1 MKKTRIKILSVILAI
16 ICLVPMLSVS
26 SFAAGES
33 YPQIVVVA
41 GQDVTDGGY
50 WKIKSNGKFA
60 EGTESNFNIAY
71 DTESNT
77 LTLKDAEFENAK
89 IGTVRNLNFNMAT
102 GIVSVQNLNIELIG
116 ENVITIKNAKNME
129 ATGVYN
135 VYGSTFFSGE
145 GSLTINANT
154 GAALCCGIVAGMG
167 EIRIN
172 ETTVNFNA
180 TDCSS
185 QGTVGMIGNKIL
197 IDNADINFSFEN
209 SDNSYGIFSNP
220 TGCLLELKNSDL
232 DMVFD
237 NCKNSVAIEIF
248 SVTFSGS
255 DVDITLNNEDT
266 GASSVNHGVFTY
278 TLLIENS
285 NVDVDIFS
293 KSNYKNNRVLSYN
306 TCMINSTFVDRNNV
320 ELGDCLTSVSIT
332 PEKIETSVKS
342 VKVGTASVFTFSQ
355 EASYYTCKDGKISG
369 TTNKNGNWNIYFDR
383 NSNTL
388 YLRNAE
394 LLEPVFVDGY
404 AKISLE
410 GENKIM
416 CANASSA
423 IICNSAPEF
432 TGNGKLAVSATDAVA
447 IKCNDGIILGENV
460 TAKASLSS
468 DGADAEDY
476 DNAKAEQYKWIEITA
491 ENEEEQ
497 KELTFFQ
504 KVAEFFKNLFK
515 TIGDFFRNLFGIE

>member
-1 MKKTRIKILSVILAI
+1 MKKTRIKILSVIIAI
-16 ICLVPMLSVS
+16 ICLVPMLSLS
-26 SFAAGES
+26 SFAAGENYS
-33 YPQIVVVA
+33 QIVIVA

-50 WKIKSNGKFA
+50 WKIKSNGKI
-60 EGTESNFNIAY
+60 ENGTESNYNFAY
-71 DTESNT
+71 NSVSNT
-77 LTLKDAEFENAK
+77 LTLKNAEFENAK

-102 GIVSVQNLNIELIG
+102 GIVSVKDLNIELVG

-135 VYGSTFFSGE
+135 VFGSTFFSGE
-145 GSLTINANT
+145 GSLSINAET
-154 GAALCCGIVAGMG
+154 SGAMCCGIAAGTG
-167 EIRIN
+167 EIRISD
-172 ETTVNFNA
+172 TSVSFSA
-180 TDCSS
+180 SDCSS

-197 IDNADINFSFEN
+197 IDNSDIDFNFED

-220 TGCLLELKNSDL
+220 QGCLLQVENSDL
-232 DMVFD
+232 DMVFN

-255 DVDITLNNEDT
+255 DVDITLDNKDT
-266 GASSVNHGVFTY
+266 GASAVNHGIFTY

-293 KSNYKNNRVLSYN
+293 ESQFKNNRAVSYY
-306 TCMINSTFVDRNNV
+306 TCMINTTFVDRSNV
-320 ELGDCLTSVSIT
+320 ELGDYLTSVSIT
-332 PEKIETSVKS
+332 PERIETSVKS
-342 VKVGTASVFTFSQ
+342 VKAGTASVFNFSQ
-355 EASYYTCKDGKISG
+355 EANYYICKEGKISG

-383 NSNTL
+383 NANTL

-394 LLEPVFVDGY
+394 LSEYLSVEGY
-404 AKISLE
+404 GKISLE
-410 GENKIM
+410 GENKIV
-416 CANASSA
+416 CADASSA
-423 IICNSAPEF
+423 IMCSSAPEF
-432 TGNGKLAVSATDAVA
+432 TGNGKLTVYATDAA
-447 IKCNDGIILGENV
+447 IKCSDGIVLGENV

-476 DNAKAEQYKWIEITA
+476 DNAKSGQYKWIEITA

-504 KVAEFFKNLFK
+504 KIAEFFKNIFK
-515 TIGDFFRNLFGIE
+515 AIGDFFRNLFQ